1 MNNKKPVQERENQY
15 SGLPNNGNYPASGMK
30 DSGRFKWVDRVPL
43 QATRLPATRVKQEI
57 P

>member
-43 QATRLPATRVKQEI
+43 QATRVPATRVKQEI